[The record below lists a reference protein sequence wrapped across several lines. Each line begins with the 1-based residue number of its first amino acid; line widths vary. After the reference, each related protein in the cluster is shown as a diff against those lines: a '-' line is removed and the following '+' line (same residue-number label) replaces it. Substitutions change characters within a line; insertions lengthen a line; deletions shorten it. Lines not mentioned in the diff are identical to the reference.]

1 MAIYHFSVKAISRGA
16 GRSAV
21 ACAAYRSGEKLVCD
35 YYGMEQDY
43 TKKSGV
49 EFTNIYAPENTK
61 KELLDRQKLWN
72 AVEKSER
79 RKDALLAREFE
90 IAFPQELNQEQRQNL
105 LNELCQGIVKKHG
118 VIVDAAIHA
127 PHTGSGSDERNYH
140 AHIMFTT
147 RAINKNGT
155 FEAKKY
161 RDFSRDNGT
170 GVVTQWRKDFADL
183 VNTQLEQIGSTERV
197 SHLSYADLGIDLEA
211 TQHEGYEVTHQ
222 RRRYEAE
229 QQKNEEYRDLAI
241 IMPDIAMSNDAIK
254 QRNADRCRDKQEIK
268 GLDQEIIASESIVSD
283 LQQSK
288 AKSDAEHAQQQQI
301 ALERKRERLE
311 AQSLADAHNRATDFH
326 TAFNPNRPDKALAT
340 QYITD
345 YALLARHGKQ
355 PQPPAPVE
363 QPQPTWWQRMTGQ
376 QLPPVE
382 QPPFFEIDA
391 IKAIAQSIV
400 EHEKEQAQQQKW
412 QRLQEFLQ
420 HSPATVDRLERD
432 AISRSFEKA
441 DKGKVFVNDTGD
453 AELAEFIKYHRQHRQ
468 EKEQAA
474 KDRQAEHDRFMREE
488 AAKAREEA
496 ALIRQRERELEA
508 NREAYRERKALVDKE
523 IAEMQ
528 QKPVNRDEIQQQP
541 RPKNDFEP

>member
-35 YYGMEQDY
+35 YYGIEQDY

-90 IAFPQELNQEQRQNL
+90 IAFPKELSQEQRQAL
-105 LNELCQGIVKKHG
+105 LDELCQGIVKKHG
-118 VIVDAAIHA
+118 VVVDAAIHV
-127 PHTGSGSDERNYH
+127 PHVGGGSDERNYH
-140 AHIMFTT
+140 AHVMFTT
-147 RAINKNGT
+147 RAIDKNGT

-161 RDFSRDNGT
+161 RDFSRDHGT
-170 GVVTQWRKDFADL
+170 KTVTEWRAAFADL
-183 VNTQLEQIGSTERV
+183 VNAKLEQIGSKERV
-197 SHLSYADLGIDLEA
+197 THLSYADLGNGLEA
-211 TQHEGYEVTHQ
+211 TQHEGYEVTQQ

-229 QQKNEEYRDLAI
+229 QQKNEEDRDLAI
-241 IMPDIAMSNDAIK
+241 IMPDVAMSNDAIK
-254 QRNADRCRDKQEIK
+254 QRNADRYRDDQEIK
-268 GLDQEIIASESIVSD
+268 GLDQEIIVSKAIVSD

-311 AQSLADAHNRATDFH
+311 AQSLADAHKRATDFH
-326 TAFNPNRPDKALAT
+326 TAFDPNHPDKSLVT

-376 QLPPVE
+376 QPQQIEP
-382 QPPFFEIDA
+382 PPFFEIDA
-391 IKAIAQSIV
+391 IKAIVQSIV
-400 EHEKEQAQQQKW
+400 EHEQKQAQQQKW

-420 HSPATVDRLERD
+420 HSPRTVDRLERD
-432 AISRSFEKA
+432 AISRSF
-441 DKGKVFVNDTGD
+441 DKGQQAGD
-453 AELAEFIKYHRQHRQ
+453 EELAEFIKYHRQHWQ

-474 KDRQAEHDRFMREE
+474 KDWQAEHDRFMREE

-496 ALIRQRERELEA
+496 ALTLQRERESEA
-508 NREAYRERKALVDKE
+508 KLEAYRERKALEDKE

>member
-1 MAIYHFSVKAISRGA
+1 MAIYHFSVKAISRGE

-21 ACAAYRSGEKLVCD
+21 AAAAYRAGEKLQD
-35 YYGMEQDY
+35 DKYGKEQDY

-49 EFTNIYAPENTK
+49 EFTNIYAPENTNPD
-61 KELLDRQKLWN
+61 LLNRQKLWN
-72 AVEKSER
+72 TVEKVER

-90 IAFPQELNQEQRQNL
+90 IAFPSELNAEQRQAL
-105 LNELCQGIVKKHG
+105 LSDLCQELVKKHG

-127 PHTGSGSDERNYH
+127 PHIEGGSDDRNYH

-147 RAINKNGT
+147 RSIKTGD
-155 FEAKKY
+155 FESKKY
-161 RDFSRDNGT
+161 RDFSRDDGT
-170 GVVTQWRKDFADL
+170 ETVKAWRETFADL
-183 VNTQLEQIGSTERV
+183 VNVQLEAIGSKERV
-197 SHLSYADLGIDLEA
+197 SHLSYEELGNGLEA
-211 TQHEGYEVTHQ
+211 TQHEGYAVTQLRRQGIKTEVSQ
-222 RRRYEAE
+222 
-229 QQKNEEYRDLAI
+229 
-241 IMPDIAMSNDAIK
+241 SNDEIK
-254 QRNADRCRDKQEIK
+254 QRNAEKIENEQVIT
-268 GLDQEIIASESIVSD
+268 GLDQEIIVTDAILSD

-311 AQSLADAHNRATDFH
+311 AQSLADAHKRATDFH
-326 TAFNPNRPDKALAT
+326 TTFNPNRPDKALVT

-376 QLPPVE
+376 QPQQIE
-382 QPPFFEIDA
+382 QPPFFEIEVV
-391 IKAIAQSIV
+391 KATAQAIV
-400 EHEKEQAQQQKW
+400 EHEKKQAQQQKW

-420 HSPATVDRLERD
+420 YSPSTVDRLERD
-432 AISRSFEKA
+432 AISRSF
-441 DKGKVFVNDTGD
+441 DKGQQAGD
-453 AELAEFIKYHRQHRQ
+453 EELAEFIKYHRQHWQ

-474 KDRQAEHDRFMREE
+474 KDWQAEHDRFMREE

-496 ALIRQRERELEA
+496 ALTLQRERESEA
-508 NREAYRERKALVDKE
+508 KLEAYRERKALEDKE